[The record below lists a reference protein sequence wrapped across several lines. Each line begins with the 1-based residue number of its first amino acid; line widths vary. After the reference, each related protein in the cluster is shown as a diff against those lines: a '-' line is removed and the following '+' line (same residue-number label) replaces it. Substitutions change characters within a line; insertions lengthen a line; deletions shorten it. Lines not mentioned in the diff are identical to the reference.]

1 MMVSMQLNQE
11 NNMRGAFV
19 ISRLWNFV
27 ILKKK
32 GVARAR
38 WSKMD
43 IHVHFALANVPQIF
57 AQIRPA
63 SALSRYARQTLSS
76 MT

>member
-1 MMVSMQLNQE
+1 MGLE
-11 NNMRGAFV
+11 
-19 ISRLWNFV
+19 
-27 ILKKK
+27 

-63 SALSRYARQTLSS
+63 AAKSRYARQALSS

>member
-1 MMVSMQLNQE
+1 MGNGE
-11 NNMRGAFV
+11 WG
-19 ISRLWNFV
+19 ID
-27 ILKKK
+27 ILRFWG

-43 IHVHFALANVPQIF
+43 IHVNEALARRATDVCPD
-57 AQIRPA
+57 
-63 SALSRYARQTLSS
+63 SSCGSEVSLARQTLSS